1 MTNMHHSK
9 LWRICVWNQ
18 CFEVLYESITKC
30 KPMYDLFKDQNIVTC
45 IKVNNVVQDLT
56 FFWIFFY
63 FSFLSHCTCSSIPNF
78 ANQTFEDPTFI
89 SNVSNQLKEN

>member
-1 MTNMHHSK
+1 
-9 LWRICVWNQ
+9 
-18 CFEVLYESITKC
+18 
-30 KPMYDLFKDQNIVTC
+30 MYDLFKDQNIVTC